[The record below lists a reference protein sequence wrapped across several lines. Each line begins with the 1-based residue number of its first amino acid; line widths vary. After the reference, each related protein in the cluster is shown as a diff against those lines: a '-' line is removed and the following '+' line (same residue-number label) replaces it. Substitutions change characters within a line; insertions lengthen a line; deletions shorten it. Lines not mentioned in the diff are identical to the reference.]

1 MAVEVENLQKNSFID
16 PIAEAKGFKMLNE
29 QGLTETDIGKEIGKT
44 QQYVSVR
51 LGLLRLE
58 PEIQVQ
64 ITSQLVSV
72 EHG

>member
-1 MAVEVENLQKNSFID
+1 
-16 PIAEAKGFKMLNE
+16 MLNE

-44 QQYVSVR
+44 QQYVSAR